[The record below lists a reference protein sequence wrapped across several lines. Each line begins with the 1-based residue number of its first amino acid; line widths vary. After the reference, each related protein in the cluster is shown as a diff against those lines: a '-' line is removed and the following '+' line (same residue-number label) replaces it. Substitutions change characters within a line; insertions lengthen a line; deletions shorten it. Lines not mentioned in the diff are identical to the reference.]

1 MAPKDKNPFSKFR
14 MALRLSNIETRNHPS
29 WKAKQTKVCACASDQ
44 AFWFECNFKLED
56 EQRPFL
62 VTPEIASLIVQDI
75 KLVVL
80 RLTTDRQGN
89 LSLWPIPPV
98 PEEGEENTWNHS
110 QRLLLHGTNLDPF
123 DV

>member
-1 MAPKDKNPFSKFR
+1 MALKEQNPFSKFR
-14 MALRLSNIETRNHPS
+14 MASASLTNVETEKLITHVPVGKPNKQKFVRVHP
-29 WKAKQTKVCACASDQ
+29 DQ
-44 AFWFECNFKLED
+44 AFWFECAILKLED

-98 PEEGEENTWNHS
+98 PEEGEENT
-110 QRLLLHGTNLDPF
+110 
-123 DV
+123 